1 MVGAGDSAASASNT
15 AAEGVLHAD
24 LAHARQ
30 LRESFRALLDEFSK
44 TLPEYDVD
52 NCDDAGRALQQ
63 QATGNPQ
70 LMDATWALAEQIS
83 DAELSW
89 AIADDV
95 REDRRCLK
103 RLLTFLLR
111 NEEMPKKCRK
121 IKAYCFQV
129 SAIAMQSLELL
140 RASDAASCPMLTLSD
155 QASLMTHAVEHMAER
170 TSTVAT
176 VSEAVQVAAP
186 DKYSNHEMV
195 HRDAKNALKKARQT
209 VDADGHLVNA
219 TMDGL
224 KRQLESDYGCTGR
237 ENERQA
243 TLAWNA
249 NYFTRDLFFVDG
261 HEQTRAEAHAVW
273 VQQGYNFAVCNE
285 YWARLQPQKVGKGKI
300 KPVDPAFAE
309 AEMRQLM
316 ESLSQQKASR
326 VRGAVRTPNP
336 CSDRA

>member
-63 QATGNPQ
+63 QAIGNPP

-140 RASDAASCPMLTLSD
+140 RASDAASCPMFTL
-155 QASLMTHAVEHMAER
+155 
-170 TSTVAT
+170 
-176 VSEAVQVAAP
+176 
-186 DKYSNHEMV
+186 
-195 HRDAKNALKKARQT
+195 
-209 VDADGHLVNA
+209 
-219 TMDGL
+219 
-224 KRQLESDYGCTGR
+224 
-237 ENERQA
+237 
-243 TLAWNA
+243 
-249 NYFTRDLFFVDG
+249 
-261 HEQTRAEAHAVW
+261 
-273 VQQGYNFAVCNE
+273 
-285 YWARLQPQKVGKGKI
+285 
-300 KPVDPAFAE
+300 
-309 AEMRQLM
+309 
-316 ESLSQQKASR
+316 
-326 VRGAVRTPNP
+326 
-336 CSDRA
+336 

>member
-70 LMDATWALAEQIS
+70 LMDATWALTERIS
-83 DAELSW
+83 DAKLSW
-89 AIADDV
+89 AIEDDV

-103 RLLTFLLR
+103 RLLTFLLQK
-111 NEEMPKKCRK
+111 EEMPKKCRK

-176 VSEAVQVAAP
+176 VSEAVEVAAP
-186 DKYSNHEMV
+186 DKYSNHETV
-195 HRDAKNALKKARQT
+195 HLDAKNALKKARQT
-209 VDADGHLVNA
+209 VDWAGQLVNA

-224 KRQLESDYGCTGR
+224 KRQLESKFGYTGR
-237 ENERQA
+237 ENEKQA
-243 TLAWNA
+243 TLAWDA
-249 NYFTRDLFFVDG
+249 YYFPRDLFFVDG
-261 HEQTRAEAHAVW
+261 QQQTRAEAYAEWMQLGHT
-273 VQQGYNFAVCNE
+273 FEECNQ
-285 YWARLQPQKVGKGKI
+285 YWAHSRPKKVVPGKI
-300 KPVDPAFAE
+300 RDLDPDFAT
-309 AEMRQLM
+309 AERERLK
-316 ESLSQQKASR
+316 ESLSQQKASIAR
-326 VRGAVRTPNP
+326 S
-336 CSDRA
+336 SDWT